1 MDPVPT
7 LDVFI
12 LTFNAAKRQIH
23 APVFAR
29 HLYNAFGQNASRLPE
44 LVVISLQ
51 EMAPSA
57 QAFIGSYML
66 NPYFQRYESAVNLA
80 AAKFAAEVERQNLPK
95 DHPYTLVTM
104 RNVGMTG
111 ILLFARDPD
120 MVKHLRA
127 TEIGFGAGGMANKG
141 AVGLRLQYNKRDA
154 DGSLLASTELTFVS
168 AHLAAMEWNLEKRNK
183 NWESIAS
190 GLVFDDPKKYAE
202 RQAKQFS
209 HRDNNDNG
217 ESEAQ
222 QALLSQDRTE
232 KSLHDISIYKP
243 SAHLFIAGDLNYR
256 ISDSAPALDS
266 VFPDR
271 NPDNAPESPNHFS
284 HFLAHDQLTAE
295 KAAGRALHGL
305 SEAKI
310 KFPPTYKLVLSP
322 KPKPHA
328 GIEIAGDE
336 DDDMDEVEWS
346 WAPHRW
352 PSWCDRILFQEIPWW
367 AREIVGNKSM
377 DVLAY
382 NALPPVRSSDHKAV
396 FLRVEVPMLENN
408 CLIPPNS
415 AVEVELR
422 AKSVSSLPDPRVLLP
437 FPIDVQS
444 WERRAQ
450 IRKWESTIGWSML
463 ISQSK
468 EGLVVFITLLLV
480 GLGTWWYRSR

>member
-1 MDPVPT
+1 MDPIPT

-23 APVFAR
+23 VPAFAR
-29 HLYNAFGQNASRLPE
+29 HLYNAFGQNASHLPE

-51 EMAPSA
+51 EMAPLA
-57 QAFIGSYML
+57 HGFIGSYML
-66 NPYFQRYESAVNLA
+66 NSYFQRYESAVNLA
-80 AAKFAAEVERQNLPK
+80 AAKFAAEVEHQNLAK
-95 DHPYTLVTM
+95 DHPYTLVTT

-111 ILLFARDPD
+111 IILFARNPD

-127 TEIGFGAGGMANKG
+127 TEIGFGAGDMANKG
-141 AVGLRLQYNKRDA
+141 AVGLRLQYNKINA
-154 DGSLLASTELTFVS
+154 DDSLLASTELTFVS

-190 GLVFDDPKKYAE
+190 GLLFDDPKKYAE
-202 RQAKQFS
+202 SQERRFANQ
-209 HRDNNDNG
+209 DNS
-217 ESEAQ
+217 EFEAQ

-243 SAHLFIAGDLNYR
+243 TSHLFVAGDLNYR
-256 ISDSAPALDS
+256 ISKSAPTLDS

-271 NPDNAPESPNHFS
+271 NPDSTVENSNHFS
-284 HFLAHDQLTAE
+284 HFLARDQLTAE

-305 SEAKI
+305 SEAEI

-322 KPKPHA
+322 KSKPHV
-328 GIEIAGDE
+328 GPDCVGDE
-336 DDDMDEVEWS
+336 DDDMDELEWS
-346 WAPHRW
+346 WALHRW
-352 PSWCDRILFQEIPWW
+352 PGWCDRILFQEIPWW
-367 AREIVGNKSM
+367 AREIVGNRRM
-377 DVLAY
+377 NILAY
-382 NALPPVRSSDHKAV
+382 NSLPPVRSSDHKAV
-396 FLRVEVPMLENN
+396 FLRVEVPMLQSQ
-408 CLIPPNS
+408 CLEPPDS
-415 AVEVELR
+415 AIQVELR
-422 AKSVSSLPDPRVLLP
+422 AQSVGSLPDPRVLLP

-468 EGLVVFITLLLV
+468 ESLVMFLTLLIV
-480 GLGTWWYRSR
+480 GIGTWWYRSR